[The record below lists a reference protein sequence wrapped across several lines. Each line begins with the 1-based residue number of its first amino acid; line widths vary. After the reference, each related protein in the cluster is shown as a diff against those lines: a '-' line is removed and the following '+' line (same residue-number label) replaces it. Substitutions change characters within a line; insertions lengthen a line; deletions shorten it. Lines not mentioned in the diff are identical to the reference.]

1 METWQPS
8 STHSEVG
15 TAGQQPCPTDRALI
29 QAVLGGNHQ
38 AFGTLVNLYERRIF
52 ALCLM
57 VTKNHAEA
65 EEVAQDTFVRAY
77 ANLARFDTS
86 RAFYPWLA
94 TIAVRVANSRLRKQ
108 AQDMH
113 RDTAYVDEPTHS
125 TSAPDT
131 PLAAMMRQEAS
142 EDIWARVSA
151 LPEAQRTA
159 TFLFYRDDMS
169 IVEVATAL
177 GVTAGTVKTLLHR
190 ARLRLRGEL
199 TELPAPE
206 HKEQTP

>member
-1 METWQPS
+1 MATRPPTNS
-8 STHSEVG
+8 DSEGG
-15 TAGQQPCPTDRALI
+15 TAGQQPCPTDRAVI
-29 QAVLGGNHQ
+29 KAVLGSNHQ
-38 AFGTLVNLYERRIF
+38 AFGTLVSLYERRVY

-65 EEVAQDTFVRAY
+65 EEVAQDAFVRAY

-94 TIAVRVANSRLRKQ
+94 TIAVRIANGRLRKQ
-108 AQDMH
+108 AQDMS
-113 RDTAYVDEPTHS
+113 RDTAYEAEPTNAAQAADS
-125 TSAPDT
+125 

-159 TFLFYRDDMS
+159 TFLFYREDMS
-169 IVEVATAL
+169 IPEVAAVL

-190 ARLRLRGEL
+190 ARQRLRGEL
-199 TELPAPE
+199 SDTPAPE
-206 HKEQTP
+206 TKEQTS